1 MKKTTWVFEF
11 QKHGNFESILH
22 TNFELFRWTIS
33 SSLNLLFLKSDFP
46 MRWELFF
53 PEHYVS
59 IFRTLCSN
67 WVRLW
72 SLTACPVL
80 LRYLSR
86 PARCTSSAGLCAACA
101 QAWTKEHCRPK
112 TLCSRQSCVL
122 FYLISTKTKT
132 QTCDSTVISPNTHEQ
147 WTPDTFEF

>member
-59 IFRTLCSN
+59 IFRTLCTILSN
-67 WVRLW
+67 ICYV
-72 SLTACPVL
+72 
-80 LRYLSR
+80 
-86 PARCTSSAGLCAACA
+86 
-101 QAWTKEHCRPK
+101 KK
-112 TLCSRQSCVL
+112 TEIALD
-122 FYLISTKTKT
+122 K
-132 QTCDSTVISPNTHEQ
+132 Q
-147 WTPDTFEF
+147 WYKH